1 MFRSGWLHWHNI
13 MLVLLV
19 AAVATDLVFGLD
31 AVLNA
36 VSVIV
41 VAGVALAVLVPL
53 VFSLAAIAWLSIRD
67 ELEEI
72 RLERANHL
80 AWRWRILAYAGALG
94 ILADGLVGAWNV
106 YQQRILF
113 SAAVET
119 IPFSG
124 VPVFL
129 ALASFPVRWIESW
142 ILRRR
147 ERPASP
153 MPTDAASQK
162 NTL

>member
-1 MFRSGWLHWHNI
+1 MFRSGWFHWHNI
-13 MLVLLV
+13 MLVLLI
-19 AAVATDLVFGLD
+19 AAIATDLVFGLD

-36 VSVIV
+36 VSIFV
-41 VAGVALAVLVPL
+41 VASLALAVLAPL
-53 VFSLAAIAWLSIRD
+53 TFSLAAIVWLSIRD
-67 ELEEI
+67 EIEEI
-72 RLERANHL
+72 KLERANHL

-106 YQQRILF
+106 YQRHILF
-113 SAAVET
+113 STAVEA

-147 ERPASP
+147 KSPASP
-153 MPTDAASQK
+153 IDAVS
-162 NTL
+162 

>member
-13 MLVLLV
+13 MLVLLI
-19 AAVATDLVFGLD
+19 AAIAMDLVFGLD

-36 VSVIV
+36 VSIIL
-41 VAGVALAVLVPL
+41 VAGLALAVIVPL
-53 VFSLAAIAWLSIRD
+53 VFSLVAIAWLSLRD
-67 ELEEI
+67 EIEEI
-72 RLERANHL
+72 KLERANHL

-94 ILADGLVGAWNV
+94 ILADGLVGARNV
-106 YQQRILF
+106 YQGHILF
-113 SAAVET
+113 STAVEA

-129 ALASFPVRWIESW
+129 ALASFPVRWIENW

-147 ERPASP
+147 ESPASP
-153 MPTDAASQK
+153 IRTDAAS
-162 NTL
+162 

>member
-13 MLVLLV
+13 LLALLL
-19 AAVATDLVFGLD
+19 AAIAMDAIFGLD

-36 VSVIV
+36 ISIIV
-41 VAGVALAVLVPL
+41 VAGVVLAVVVPL
-53 VFSLAAIAWLSIRD
+53 ILSLFAIAWLSVRD
-67 ELEEI
+67 EIEEI
-72 RLERANHL
+72 KLERANNL
-80 AWRWRILAYAGALG
+80 AWRWRILAYAGVIG

-106 YQQRILF
+106 YQHQILF
-113 SAAVET
+113 SSAVEA

-142 ILRRR
+142 ILHRR
-147 ERPASP
+147 
-153 MPTDAASQK
+153 QK
-162 NTL
+162 SHLAYED